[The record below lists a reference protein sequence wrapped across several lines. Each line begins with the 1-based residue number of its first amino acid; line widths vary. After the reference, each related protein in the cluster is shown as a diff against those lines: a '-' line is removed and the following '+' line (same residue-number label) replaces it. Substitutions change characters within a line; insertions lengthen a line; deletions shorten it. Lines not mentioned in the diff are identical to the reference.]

1 MQSPMRGSLLAL
13 LKELQTRVH
22 DAEGER
28 LFGEI
33 NARIA
38 ELLRAVGYEP
48 TSSAAQ
54 PKPTLARRQD
64 SPLPH
69 SKTARSGGFPRPRF
83 HSSRGYACSNE
94 HPNQL
99 YDYDRHGER

>member
-1 MQSPMRGSLLAL
+1 MQQLMRGSLLAL

-38 ELLRAVGYEP
+38 ELLLAVGCEP
-48 TSSAAQ
+48 ISSAAR
-54 PKPTLARRQD
+54 PKP
-64 SPLPH
+64 PLG
-69 SKTARSGGFPRPRF
+69 APRP
-83 HSSRGYACSNE
+83 
-94 HPNQL
+94 
-99 YDYDRHGER
+99 

>member
-1 MQSPMRGSLLAL
+1 MQSLMRGSLLAL

-22 DAEGER
+22 DAESER

-38 ELLRAVGYEP
+38 ELLRAVGCEP

-54 PKPTLARRQD
+54 PKPTPARRQE
-64 SPLPH
+64 SLAP
-69 SKTARSGGFPRPRF
+69 
-83 HSSRGYACSNE
+83 
-94 HPNQL
+94 
-99 YDYDRHGER
+99 

>member
-1 MQSPMRGSLLAL
+1 MQQLMRGSLLAL

-38 ELLRAVGYEP
+38 ELLLAVGCEP
-48 TSSAAQ
+48 TN
-54 PKPTLARRQD
+54 D
-64 SPLPH
+64 I
-69 SKTARSGGFPRPRF
+69 GGQR
-83 HSSRGYACSNE
+83 
-94 HPNQL
+94 
-99 YDYDRHGER
+99 